1 MPNGSKQLLK
11 TFIAYWPKQLQDC
24 NPEHELNLIFGRLV
38 GRRVELLEP
47 LDVRGHEGLDPAEEG
62 GLGPLL
68 EAAVARTGL
77 GHDRRQA

>member
-11 TFIAYWPKQLQDC
+11 TIIAYWPKQLQDS
-24 NPEHELNLIFGRLV
+24 NPDEPNLIFGCLV